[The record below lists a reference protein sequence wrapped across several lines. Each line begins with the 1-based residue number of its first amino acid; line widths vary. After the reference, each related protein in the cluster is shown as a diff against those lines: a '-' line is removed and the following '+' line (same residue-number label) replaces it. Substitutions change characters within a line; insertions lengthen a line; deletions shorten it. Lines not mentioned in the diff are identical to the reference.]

1 MRERERP
8 GDAAEGLTRRVAPG
22 RRCLFSATLPEQ
34 VEELARNVLRDPLR
48 ITVGERSA
56 ASDLVQQR
64 LLYVGSE
71 EGKLLGL
78 RQLLSQG
85 VQPPLLV
92 FVQSQDRAEQLFKT
106 LRYEK
111 LNVDVL
117 HGGSSAGHR
126 EGVLEKFR
134 LGTVWMLI
142 TTEVLG
148 RGMDFKGVNMV
159 VNYDCPTTRAEYIHR
174 IGRTGRAGRRG
185 QAVTLYTEADVGHL
199 RMIASVMHSSGSYV
213 QPWMLNLK
221 KPRQGRRR
229 TFEVQREDILPR
241 GGGGKKR
248 RKPSPAKPQAQAQAA
263 DGDGAPA
270 AGKRKKARVTFA
282 APTEQRTPQA
292 AKPPARSPKTRSE
305 KNRKGIRVPTP

>member
-1 MRERERP
+1 M
-8 GDAAEGLTRRVAPG
+8 
-22 RRCLFSATLPEQ
+22 
-34 VEELARNVLRDPLR
+34 EELARNVLRDPLR

-126 EGVLEKFR
+126 DGGAAGDVGAEGGSHLLRVAGGALSLPCSLSEPPLAAPPR
-134 LGTVWMLI
+134 PPESRRGAGGGRV
-142 TTEVLG
+142 G
-148 RGMDFKGVNMV
+148 RG
-159 VNYDCPTTRAEYIHR
+159 E
-174 IGRTGRAGRRG
+174 
-185 QAVTLYTEADVGHL
+185 
-199 RMIASVMHSSGSYV
+199 
-213 QPWMLNLK
+213 
-221 KPRQGRRR
+221 
-229 TFEVQREDILPR
+229 
-241 GGGGKKR
+241 
-248 RKPSPAKPQAQAQAA
+248 
-263 DGDGAPA
+263 
-270 AGKRKKARVTFA
+270 
-282 APTEQRTPQA
+282 
-292 AKPPARSPKTRSE
+292 
-305 KNRKGIRVPTP
+305 

>member
-1 MRERERP
+1 M
-8 GDAAEGLTRRVAPG
+8 

-71 EGKLLGL
+71 EGKLLGV

-126 EGVLEKFR
+126 DGVLEKFR

-229 TFEVQREDILPR
+229 TFEVQRDDILPR
-241 GGGGKKR
+241 VGGGKKR
-248 RKPSPAKPQAQAQAA
+248 KPRPAEAKAQAQAKA
-263 DGDGAPA
+263 AGDGAGAPPA
-270 AGKRKKARVTFA
+270 AAVEGAGTRKKKEARVTFA
-282 APTEQRTPQA
+282 TEQRTPQA

-305 KNRKGIRVPTP
+305 KKRKGIRVPTP